1 MKRSFFHVATDAD
14 SVVELTQLTRGLD
27 VLKKWPAVSE
37 ALERWKPGMPLE
49 KHIETALLP
58 AWQTLREAEATEKEL
73 SFYVIAWCVETLA
86 WQRSLKSKTL
96 AEIRDGMEASKRS
109 REGLEAYQRLYNEF
123 EEVYDDLVADAFREF
138 GEDDMVRLY
147 ENDWEDYRRR
157 LQRGQ
162 KLCAGKKQSNG

>member
-1 MKRSFFHVATDAD
+1 
-14 SVVELTQLTRGLD
+14 
-27 VLKKWPAVSE
+27 
-37 ALERWKPGMPLE
+37 
-49 KHIETALLP
+49 
-58 AWQTLREAEATEKEL
+58 
-73 SFYVIAWCVETLA
+73 
-86 WQRSLKSKTL
+86 
-96 AEIRDGMEASKRS
+96 MEASKRN

>member
-1 MKRSFFHVATDAD
+1 
-14 SVVELTQLTRGLD
+14 
-27 VLKKWPAVSE
+27 
-37 ALERWKPGMPLE
+37 MPLE
-49 KHIETALLP
+49 KHVETALLP
-58 AWQTLREAEATEKEL
+58 AWQTLRKAEATEKEL
-73 SFYVIAWCVETLA
+73 SFYAIAWWVETLA

-96 AEIRDGMEASKRS
+96 AEIRDRMEVSKRS

-123 EEVYDDLVADAFREF
+123 EEGYDDLVADAFREF

-162 KLCAGKKQSNG
+162 KLGAGKKQSNG